1 MKRMLPTTQY
11 YFYSASNYID
21 FSMYPDFDPKRLLAV
36 INTTVDQ
43 TIIYNT
49 GGGSA
54 SPTKGIFSGTP
65 GNYQLTLAYS
75 TSSMSE
81 TDSLELIYDES
92 VGMEEAKASI
102 DIVSGKAGLDVNL
115 LNSSFGGTLD
125 DVMPAPFQDNA
136 LSIAVLN
143 GGVLSAPAMNV
154 NNELIVDVTQSGSVP
169 VSVGGVVSTDL
180 NSYAGNAI
188 SVTTPFPATP
198 TNPATGAF
206 QSFGAGASDA
216 NTQRVVSNLT
226 DTITFA
232 GPTGLTAINTDL
244 LTGTVNGWYDVKSY
258 RMASVQTIGV
268 GTVTTCSLIFEQTN
282 DNSNTA
288 GIAVPYVISGNNL
301 GNVGTTSFAFSP
313 NNIYDVP
320 LTARYFRI
328 KTSVAVIGGGYVKAI
343 VNFNQS
349 PYTPV
354 KVNVVQPTAATLAT
368 TVSGTVTATVAAATL
383 NAATVVDIASAAITT
398 TATSGTLSLTNN
410 GSVAFFYN
418 VTVISGVGASVDV
431 SLEETFDGV
440 NWFKFYDFPRITSV
454 GQYYTP
460 LMRFTGVSYR
470 VIRTI
475 SGTTPSVTSSLT
487 RKTTQISASVNKLFI
502 SRTIDPNAIASST
515 NAFLI
520 DGCSTINLCVSMGAG
535 GSGTPTFKL
544 QGSEDQVLWFDL
556 GTATVAVAP
565 SSAGVATYSG
575 YIPRF
580 VRAQVTTAGSGTT
593 LSQVCIKGN
602 GV

>member
-11 YFYSASNYID
+11 TFSVGGNLID
-21 FSMYPDFDPKRLLAV
+21 FSTYPEFDPKRVLAV
-36 INTTVDQ
+36 INTSIGQ
-43 TIIYNT
+43 TLIFAT
-49 GGGSA
+49 GGGPLS
-54 SPTKGIFSGTP
+54 STGGTFY
-65 GNYQLTLAYS
+65 GSIGAYYLNLTFNCGAAG
-75 TSSMSE
+75 M
-81 TDSLELIYDES
+81 TDADILQIIYDES
-92 VGMEEAKASI
+92 VGTEEAKSSI
-102 DIVSGKAGLDVNL
+102 DIVSGKSGLDVNL
-115 LNSSFGGTLD
+115 LNSSFGGTVGD
-125 DVMPAPFQDNA
+125 IMPAPFQDNA
-136 LSIAVLN
+136 LSIGILN
-143 GGVLSAPAMNV
+143 GGVLESPAMNI

-169 VSVGGVVSTDL
+169 VAVGGVVSVDI
-180 NSYAGNAI
+180 NSYASNAI
-188 SVTTPFPATP
+188 SVSTPFPATP

-206 QSFGAGASDA
+206 QSFGAGATDA
-216 NTQRVVSNLT
+216 NTQRVTANINQISDLFFTGSPQSTIQNNIITGSSVATDCLGYRSFSAQLVVSAT
-226 DTITFA
+226 S
-232 GPTGLTAINTDL
+232 GLL
-244 LTGTVNGWYDVKSY
+244 F
-258 RMASVQTIGV
+258 
-268 GTVTTCSLIFEQTN
+268 FEGSN
-282 DNSNTA
+282 DNSNFVS
-288 GIAVPYVISGNNL
+288 IPVINQSVVNGL
-301 GNVGTTSFAFSP
+301 TIVTSIGASVGTIIYSGALNFRYLRIRIGTALSGGTATAHVKLSPISF
-313 NNIYDVP
+313 VP
-320 LTARYFRI
+320 
-328 KTSVAVIGGGYVKAI
+328 
-343 VNFNQS
+343 
-349 PYTPV
+349 
-354 KVNVVQPTAATLAT
+354 VVQ
-368 TVSGTVTATVAAATL
+368 TVSNSTASNLNATVAGTVTATVAAATL

-410 GSVAFFYN
+410 GSVAFYYN
-418 VTVISGVGASVDV
+418 VTAISGVSASIDV

-470 VIRTI
+470 VVRTI

-520 DGCSTINLCVSMGAG
+520 DGCSTINLCASMGAG

-556 GTATVAVAP
+556 GTTTVAVAP

-575 YIPRF
+575 YISRF

-593 LSQVCIKGN
+593 LGQVCIKGN

>member
-1 MKRMLPTTQY
+1 MLPTTQY

-21 FSMYPDFDPKRLLAV
+21 FSMYPDFEPKRLLAV

-92 VGMEEAKASI
+92 VGTEEAKASI
-102 DIVSGKAGLDVNL
+102 DIVSGRAGLDCNL

-125 DVMPAPFQDNA
+125 DVLPAPFSDNA
-136 LSIAVLN
+136 LSVAILN

-154 NNELIVDVTQSGSVP
+154 NNELIVDATQSGDVP
-169 VSVGGVVSTDL
+169 VAVTGVVSTDL

-188 SVTTPFPATP
+188 SITTPFPATP

-206 QSFGAGASDA
+206 QSFGAGATDD
-216 NTQRVVSNLT
+216 NTQRVVSNLN

-232 GPTGLTAINTDL
+232 GPISLTAINTNL
-244 LTGTVNGWYDVKSY
+244 LTGTVNGWYDVKSF

-268 GTVTTCSLIFEQTN
+268 GTITVGTLIFEQTN
-282 DNSNTA
+282 DNTNTA

-301 GNVGTTSFAFSP
+301 GNVGSTTFAYSA

-320 LTARYFRI
+320 LTARYFRLRLAA
-328 KTSVAVIGGGYVKAI
+328 AVTGGGYIKAI

-368 TVSGTVTATVAAATL
+368 TVSGTVTSTVTGATL
-383 NAATVVDIASAAITT
+383 GTATTTDIASAAVTT
-398 TATSGTLSLTNN
+398 TVTSANIALTNAQTAAFQVIVTASSGTSPVLD
-410 GSVAFFYN
+410 V
-418 VTVISGVGASVDV
+418 VIQ
-431 SLEETFDGV
+431 ETFNTTD
-440 NWFKFYDFPRITSV
+440 FHDIYHFPRITGV
-454 GQYYTP
+454 GQYQTP
-460 LMRFTGVSYR
+460 LLRLSGVGYR
-470 VIRTI
+470 VVRTVA
-475 SGTTPSVTSSLT
+475 GTTPSFTMSLVRVSRQASSAL
-487 RKTTQISASVNKLFI
+487 NKMFI
-502 SRTIDPNAIASST
+502 NRTIDPNGAASST
-515 NAFLI
+515 PSFFT
-520 DGCSTINLCVSMGAG
+520 DGCDKLHLCVSMNGG

-544 QGSEDQVLWFDL
+544 QGSEDQLLWYDL
-556 GTATVAVAP
+556 GTNTVAVAP
-565 SSAGVATYSG
+565 SSAGVAIYSG
-575 YIPRF
+575 YLPKYT
-580 VRAQVTTAGSGTT
+580 RAQVVTTGSGTT

-602 GV
+602 G